1 MVKIEINKTAKGV
14 ELQPVS
20 GRTLAHM
27 RGATTISEEDFED
40 ASGTN
45 VETAINL
52 LKKCGYTT
60 MKNDFK
66 EFNYN

>member
-1 MVKIEINKTAKGV
+1 
-14 ELQPVS
+14 
-20 GRTLAHM
+20 M